1 MQLPREDGTC
11 GVSPGRLH
19 SPGAGEGSRGVCNN
33 QQCHLVSKAH
43 PCTSRR
49 EFSSNKTFISML
61 VPFRGVQAFL
71 SSSLFKTPGSGIVS
85 LHELTPVLPNPWSCR
100 QVHLVVYPVNQYLL
114 SNTEVHSSILPPYI
128 PCDLSSWLSYCHS
141 TSRSMQIHH
150 ERHFSK

>member
-1 MQLPREDGTC
+1 MEPVGFLLGGCTA
-11 GVSPGRLH
+11 PGLGKAPEECAITNSAILWAKPTPAR
-19 SPGAGEGSRGVCNN
+19 PGGNSAAIK
-33 QQCHLVSKAH
+33 H
-43 PCTSRR
+43 
-49 EFSSNKTFISML
+49 FFSML